1 MAGWR
6 TALFFGVAM
15 LPTVTATWQTAAG
28 QAQSSVS
35 RTYKSAEVAQAL
47 ERFHGQPLILV
58 FAPGLWGGYC
68 KQAAEFAA
76 HGTSLHSRHVQVAWL
91 LSHDAGQK
99 ACDFS
104 NSVNDVELK
113 VGTNNGSALPVF
125 HFFNAPENAFTVI
138 LLDSAG
144 TTIVRSSK
152 PVLWNDIRTH
162 LNAPKQ

>member
-6 TALFFGVAM
+6 TAVFLWVAM
-15 LPTVTATWQTAAG
+15 LPTFAATSQSAAG
-28 QAQSSVS
+28 QDQSSVS
-35 RTYKSAEVAQAL
+35 RTYRSAEVAQAL
-47 ERFHGQPLILV
+47 GRFHGQPLILV
-58 FAPGLWGGYC
+58 FAPGLWGDYC

-76 HGTSLHSRHVQVAWL
+76 HVNSLHSRHVRVAWL

-113 VGTNNGSALPVF
+113 VGTNNSSALPVF

-144 TTIVRSSK
+144 ATLLRSSK
-152 PVLWNDIRTH
+152 PVLLNDIRSH
-162 LNAPKQ
+162 LNAPAK